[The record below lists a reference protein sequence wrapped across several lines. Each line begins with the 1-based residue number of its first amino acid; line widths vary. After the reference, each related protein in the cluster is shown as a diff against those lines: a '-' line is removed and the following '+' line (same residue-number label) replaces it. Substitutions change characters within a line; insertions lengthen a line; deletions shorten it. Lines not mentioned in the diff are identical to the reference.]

1 MELRILQRFVREAEA
16 RAELVGADELPH
28 LVEAQAAV
36 DNELVGDLPF
46 VLRIHPGEIAG
57 RRDVVGDVERCI
69 DRRSTDHGLEQR
81 SIADKGLFA
90 AEEKTGAD
98 GVRRIDLIRAVCL
111 DAIGKGLAHDVRGDA
126 VDQQIAEWVGRV
138 MQTVIAREI
147 GNLPVEAVDRSLQR
161 QHAVLRVLELVLV
174 EHRRVERGHAERA
187 RDTAVQPDRLPR
199 TIGNLKRACRGS
211 RDQAEPRIG
220 VDERRHIGEAF
231 LLLRE
236 VVDRAVGWERIFEAF
251 LGLQITAD
259 EEVLDAG
266 KAIRTGQSAGS
277 GSRSYRRTGAAE
289 RAAVLDR
296 RGERSLTAAVKADL
310 TAVVEDVGAG
320 GDVDEAD
327 GSQAVFGRQ
336 RAHDQRHAAD
346 PAGVENA
353 AEAGQAV
360 GQHDPVDTVL
370 HVGMVVADVKEP
382 ACGGVLRHPRGL
394 QQDFLHRLVVAAGKR
409 IDRRVGD
416 DIGGRADGRVEIAA
430 ALIEGVGLGVEL
442 RRRGYRRRRCGA
454 ATCTRRGFGFGFAP
468 ETTTSGSFTCA
479 LAAPPRAESAI
490 SDSKPAQIADNEQC
504 GRHEQT

>member
-1 MELRILQRFVREAEA
+1 MVF
-16 RAELVGADELPH
+16 
-28 LVEAQAAV
+28 
-36 DNELVGDLPF
+36 
-46 VLRIHPGEIAG
+46 AG
-57 RRDVVGDVERCI
+57 LI
-69 DRRSTDHGLEQR
+69 
-81 SIADKGLFA
+81 
-90 AEEKTGAD
+90 
-98 GVRRIDLIRAVCL
+98 LIRAVGL
-111 DAIGKGLAHDVRGDA
+111 DAVGIGLAHDVRGDA
-126 VDQQIAEWVGRV
+126 VDQQIAEWVRRV
-138 MQTVIAREI
+138 VQTVIAREI
-147 GNLPVEAVDRSLQR
+147 GNLPVEAVDRPLQR

-174 EHRRVERGHAERA
+174 EHRRVERGDAERA

-199 TIGNLKRACRGS
+199 TIGNLKRAGRGS

-220 VDERRHIGEAF
+220 VDERRHIGEAL

-236 VVDRAVGWERIFEAF
+236 VVDRAVGRERIFEAF
-251 LGLQITAD
+251 LGLQVTPD

-296 RGERSLTAAVKADL
+296 RRERSLTAAVKADL
-310 TAVVEDVGAG
+310 TAVVENVGAG
-320 GDVDEAD
+320 RDVDEAD
-327 GSQAVFGRQ
+327 SAQAVFGRE
-336 RAHDQRHAAD
+336 RAHDQGDTAD

-360 GQHDPVDTVL
+360 GQHHAIDAKL
-370 HVGMVVADVKEP
+370 HVGVIVAHVKEP

-442 RRRGYRRRRCGA
+442 RRRGDRRRRCGRRNMHA
-454 ATCTRRGFGFGFAP
+454 PRLRFRFCPRDDDLGKLGWRGLRAGKIRKSDQKQTGTTAEKSSAVGTNRHDASPLNSARNGQLAGPAPAVLTRHV
-468 ETTTSGSFTCA
+468 EM
-479 LAAPPRAESAI
+479 
-490 SDSKPAQIADNEQC
+490 
-504 GRHEQT
+504 